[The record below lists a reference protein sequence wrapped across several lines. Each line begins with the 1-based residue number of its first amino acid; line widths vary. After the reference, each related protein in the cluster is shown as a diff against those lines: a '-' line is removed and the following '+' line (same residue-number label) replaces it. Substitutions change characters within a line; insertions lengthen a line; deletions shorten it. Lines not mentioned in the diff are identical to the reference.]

1 MGRSKAR
8 RTYMVYVRVRSCQ
21 KDSNVAPPCEVV
33 TVPSQQHRGE
43 NRNFYIGFR
52 APPVKAVLFLHCRV
66 AQLVEQPGLK
76 FLGERNGRRF
86 EPAHGNFHL
95 RDFLCE
101 VSKTCWYGNID
112 RFFFLNFRLVAKL
125 RDII

>member
-8 RTYMVYVRVRSCQ
+8 RTFMVYVRVRGCQ

-43 NRNFYIGFR
+43 NRNFYIGR
-52 APPVKAVLFLHCRV
+52 AFLQCRV

-86 EPAHGNFHL
+86 EPAHGNKDL
-95 RDFLCE
+95 AEKR
-101 VSKTCWYGNID
+101 K
-112 RFFFLNFRLVAKL
+112 AQ
-125 RDII
+125 